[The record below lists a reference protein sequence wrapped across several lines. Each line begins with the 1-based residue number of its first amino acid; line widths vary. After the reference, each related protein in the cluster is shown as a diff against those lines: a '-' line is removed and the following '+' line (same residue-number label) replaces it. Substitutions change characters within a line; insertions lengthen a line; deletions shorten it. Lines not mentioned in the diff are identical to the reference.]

1 MADYLL
7 TFSYTPE
14 TLRAWMDDPI
24 DRTPLI
30 ADAVGRLGGELKGFW
45 LGSGAQDGYLLLSAD
60 EPVTAAALAVLDV
73 AGGFVSS
80 MKATPLLS
88 VDEMRAALGK
98 AHAVLTNSTE

>member
-7 TFSYTPE
+7 SFSYTPE

-30 ADAVGRLGGELKGFW
+30 ADAVERLGGELKGFW
-45 LGSGAQDGYLLLSAD
+45 LGNGAQDGYLLLSAA
-60 EPVTAAALAVLDV
+60 EPVTPMALAVLDM
-73 AGGFVSS
+73 AGGFTSS
-80 MKATPLLS
+80 MKATPLLG

-98 AHAVLTNSTE
+98 AHELLNPTE